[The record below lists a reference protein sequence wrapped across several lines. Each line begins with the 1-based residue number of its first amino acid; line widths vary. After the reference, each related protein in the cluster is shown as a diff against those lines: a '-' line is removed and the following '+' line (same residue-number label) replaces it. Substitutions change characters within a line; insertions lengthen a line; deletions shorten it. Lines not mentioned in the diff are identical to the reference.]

1 MRVLAES
8 RENRSHPTIIQMW
21 VFNPSRVAVHRCF
34 CQWQSVGCRF
44 FTKRRILVSTPKP
57 VEKPVVELY
66 PYRKLR
72 DIAKKSY
79 LPLSHVTKALCTRN
93 GKFFYLRVI
102 EWSVCEL

>member
-21 VFNPSRVAVHRCF
+21 VFNPFRVAVHRCF

-66 PYRKLR
+66 PYMKLR